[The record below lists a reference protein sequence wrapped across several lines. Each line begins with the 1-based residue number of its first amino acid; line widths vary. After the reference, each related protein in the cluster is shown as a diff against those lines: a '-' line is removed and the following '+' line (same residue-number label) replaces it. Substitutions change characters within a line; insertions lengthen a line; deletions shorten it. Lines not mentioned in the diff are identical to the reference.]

1 MEYRIIW
8 RERVIDMSSLKF
20 YAAGVSAAVE
30 YCLKELAQL
39 GCEIASQPDST
50 VTHLL
55 LPAPAFEAEG
65 VLKGGIP
72 LQPVLDRLPTNITVA
87 GGNLQ
92 DPILANYQT
101 IDLLQD
107 PLYLAE
113 NAQITAHCAVKA
125 ALQELPI
132 TLFGCNVLVIGWG
145 RIGKCL
151 ASLLRQMGA
160 YVTVAARKE
169 ADRAMILALGYD
181 AMEIGQRNYSLVRYQ
196 VIFNTAP
203 VMVLPADS
211 LSYCRPDCILMDLA
225 SKPGIAGSRVIWAR
239 GLPGKLA
246 PESSGKLMA
255 KSILRLR

>member
-1 MEYRIIW
+1 M
-8 RERVIDMSSLKF
+8 
-20 YAAGVSAAVE
+20 
-30 YCLKELAQL
+30 
-39 GCEIASQPDST
+39 
-50 VTHLL
+50 L
-55 LPAPAFEAEG
+55 LPAPAFETAG
-65 VLKGGIP
+65 LLKGDVP
-72 LQPVLDRLPTNITVA
+72 LQPVLDCLPDNITVA

-92 DPILANYQT
+92 DPALESYQT

-113 NAQITAHCAVKA
+113 NAQITAHCAVKV
-125 ALQELPI
+125 ALQQLPI
-132 TLFGCNVLVIGWG
+132 TLFGCSVLVIGWG

-169 ADRAMILALGYD
+169 TDRAMILALGYD
-181 AMEIGQRNYSLVRYQ
+181 AMEIGQRNYSLIGYQ
-196 VIFNTAP
+196 VIFNTVP

-211 LSYCRPDCILMDLA
+211 LPYCRPDCILIDLA
-225 SKPGIAGSRVIWAR
+225 SKPGIAGNRVIWAR

>member
-1 MEYRIIW
+1 
-8 RERVIDMSSLKF
+8 MSSLKF
-20 YAAGVSAAVE
+20 YAAGVSAALE
-30 YCLKELAQL
+30 YCLEELKQL
-39 GCEIASQPDST
+39 GCEVASQPDNT

-55 LPAPAFEAEG
+55 LPAPAFVSDG
-65 VLKGGIP
+65 TLKGGVA
-72 LQPVLDRLPTNITVA
+72 LQPILEQLSPDITVA

-92 DPILANYQT
+92 DPLLANYKT

-125 ALQELPI
+125 ALQQLPI
-132 TLFGCNVLVIGWG
+132 TLFGCSVLVIGWG

-169 ADRAMILALGYD
+169 TDRAMALALGYD
-181 AMEIGQRNYSLVRYQ
+181 ALDLQQRSYSLVRYQ

-203 VMVLPADS
+203 VMVLPSDS
-211 LSYCRPDCILMDLA
+211 LAYCRPDCILMDLA
-225 SKPGIAGSRVIWAR
+225 SKPGMESNRVIWAR

>member
-1 MEYRIIW
+1 
-8 RERVIDMSSLKF
+8 MSSLKF
-20 YAAGVSAAVE
+20 YTAGTSAALE
-30 YCLKELAQL
+30 YCLSELSQL
-39 GCEIASQPDST
+39 GCEVASQPDDT
-50 VTHLL
+50 VTHLV
-55 LPAPAFEAEG
+55 LPVPAFEAEG
-65 VLKGGIP
+65 VLKGGVA
-72 LQPVLDRLPTNITVA
+72 LQPVLEQLPPTVTVA

-92 DPILANYQT
+92 DPALADYKT

-125 ALQELPI
+125 ALQQLPI
-132 TLFGCNVLVIGWG
+132 TLFGCNVLVVGWG

-169 ADRAMILALGYD
+169 TDRAMVLALGYD
-181 AMEIGQRNYSLVRYQ
+181 ALDLQQRSYSLIRYQ

-203 VMVLPADS
+203 VIVLPSDS
-211 LSYCRPDCILMDLA
+211 LAYCRPDCILMDLA
-225 SKPGIAGSRVIWAR
+225 SKPGMESSRVIWAR

>member
-1 MEYRIIW
+1 
-8 RERVIDMSSLKF
+8 MSSLKF
-20 YAAGVSAAVE
+20 YAAGVSAALK
-30 YCLKELAQL
+30 YCLEELQFL
-39 GCEIASQPDST
+39 GCEIATVPEET

-65 VLKGGIP
+65 ILKGDVP
-72 LQPVLDRLPTNITVA
+72 LQPVLDRLPCDITVV

-92 DPILANYQT
+92 DPLLENYKT
-101 IDLLQD
+101 VDLLQD
-107 PLYLAE
+107 SLYLAE

-125 ALQELPI
+125 ALQQLQV
-132 TLFGCNVLVIGWG
+132 TLFGCSVLVVGWG

-151 ASLLRQMGA
+151 AQLLRQMGA

-169 ADRAMILALGYD
+169 TDRAMALALGYD
-181 AMEIGQRNYSLVRYQ
+181 VLDLQQRSYSLLRYQ

-203 VMVLPADS
+203 VMVLPAES

-225 SKPGIAGSRVIWAR
+225 SKPGIESNRVIWAR
-239 GLPGKLA
+239 GLPNKLA

>member
-1 MEYRIIW
+1 
-8 RERVIDMSSLKF
+8 MSSLKF
-20 YAAGVSAAVE
+20 YAAGASAALE
-30 YCLKELAQL
+30 YCLEELSRL
-39 GCEIASQPDST
+39 GCEISVQPDKT

-55 LPAPAFEAEG
+55 LPVPAFEAPG
-65 VLKGGIP
+65 ILKGGTS
-72 LQPVLDRLPTNITVA
+72 LQPVLEQLADDVIVF

-92 DPILANYQT
+92 DPLLESYKT
-101 IDLLQD
+101 VDLLQD
-107 PLYLAE
+107 ALYLAE

-125 ALQELPI
+125 VLQQLPV

-151 ASLLRQMGA
+151 SSLLRQMGA

-169 ADRAMILALGYD
+169 TDRAMALALGYD
-181 AMEIGQRNYSLVRYQ
+181 ALDLGHRSYSLVGFQ
-196 VIFNTAP
+196 VVFNTAP
-203 VMVLPADS
+203 AMVLPADR

-225 SKPGIAGSRVIWAR
+225 SSPGMESNRVIRAR

-255 KSILRLR
+255 KSILRLRG